1 MHRLYPQFAMR
12 GEQGG
17 WQQQDANECF
27 SSLLH
32 EFSNA
37 SEVDIDDAKKIP
49 VRKFIEGQYEIKL
62 KNTESEEEEVQTS
75 YEDFMQVR
83 NFYFKQQTFSLLLV
97 F

>member
-1 MHRLYPQFAMR
+1 MHRLYPQFATR
-12 GEQGG
+12 GEQGV

-37 SEVDIDDAKKIP
+37 AEVAMVGENEAQKIP

-75 YEDFMQVR
+75 HENFMQVSGEL
-83 NFYFKQQTFSLLLV
+83 TDS
-97 F
+97 